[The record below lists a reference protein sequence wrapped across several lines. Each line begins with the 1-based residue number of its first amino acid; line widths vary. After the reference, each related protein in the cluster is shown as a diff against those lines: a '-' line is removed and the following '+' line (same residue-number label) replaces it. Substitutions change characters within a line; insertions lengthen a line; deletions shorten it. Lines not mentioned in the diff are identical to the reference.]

1 MPQATVDTPR
11 KPREGAAARP
21 APRPWRLRA
30 PRLGIGWR
38 LILGL
43 TAVAAVLIAGEVL
56 ATHTTREALAAVR
69 SMQNEHEPVASAANL
84 VLEKLVAY
92 DRAVGEYVQAHSP
105 ADFSSITVAGADL
118 EGAIA
123 AYFRTAPAASIP
135 AAAAGLRAR
144 LIRHIAVARQLASR
158 AAQRLQWVDE
168 RQTAL
173 TQVYERIAAAGGSG
187 LAISGTQ
194 VVARRSLS
202 ELESAI
208 NAVRGNFDI
217 PAVISRRERDFMAV
231 LDAHEAEFENSPG
244 HAWLGLIRHDFQA
257 AARLR
262 LQIERY
268 DQQSG
273 AEWHSLLEDSASLTV
288 GVQEQLERPAR
299 AGLLQAAEHAA
310 IAAEVAEHTLRD
322 TGAVVF
328 ALLALVSVLLVGSI
342 SLPVRRLTAA
352 TRQFAGGDRAARAH
366 RGGSAEIDELAESFN
381 TMADRIASAE
391 SELRAHQAELE
402 RHVAERTRQLHH
414 LAHHDPL
421 TQLPNRRKLSA
432 HLEAALTRAGAHQ
445 RLALLFVDV
454 DNFKSI
460 NDTLGHSFGDRV
472 LQHIAQRLHAATRT
486 AGLLARLG
494 GDEFTVLVENVESPE
509 QVANHAAELV
519 ATLQQPLV
527 VDGRVL
533 TTSASV
539 GASLYPDH
547 AGNAE
552 GLLRAADVALF
563 RAKELGRNRY
573 ALYSPALYDAAAQR
587 FRLEQSLRRAVEGG
601 ELLLMYQPQVSL
613 QSFESTEVEALLRW
627 RRPDGRI
634 ATAQEFI
641 HVAERTGLIHDLTD
655 WILHTAAAAAAGWRA
670 QGWERA
676 SVAINVSAPQFFER
690 DFVEHVART
699 LEATGLPPSALEL
712 EITETVFQTGPATIE
727 SLRRL
732 RALGVAIAL
741 DDFGIGYSS
750 LTSLEQL
757 PITRV
762 KLDRLLI
769 AGVDTNAR
777 SGAIVRSI
785 VTLCHGLGLQV
796 VAEGV
801 ERAAQLEF
809 LARCGPIGVQG
820 FLLAHPVDAAITQ
833 REAQAAAA
841 RARLALDSAVQQP
854 KREGTDP
861 LVYFGSPGRRRVT

>member
-1 MPQATVDTPR
+1 MPEATPDTPGTP
-11 KPREGAAARP
+11 PRGAAARP
-21 APRPWRLRA
+21 AQRRWRLRA

-56 ATHTTREALAAVR
+56 ATRTTREALAAVR

-92 DRAVGEYVQAHSP
+92 DRAVGEYVQSHSG
-105 ADFSSITVAGADL
+105 ADFTSITLAGADL
-118 EGAIA
+118 EAAIA
-123 AYFRTAPAASIP
+123 QYFRTAPPASVP
-135 AAAAGLRAR
+135 ASAAGLRAR
-144 LIRHIAVARQLASR
+144 LIRHIGVARQLASR

-173 TQVYERIAAAGGSG
+173 TGVYERIASAGGSG
-187 LAISGTQ
+187 LAINGTQ
-194 VVARRSLS
+194 VVARRSLA

-244 HAWLGLIRHDFQA
+244 YAWLSLIRHDFQA

-262 LQIERY
+262 LQIQRY

-299 AGLLQAAEHAA
+299 VGLLQAAQHAA

-352 TRQFAGGDRAARAH
+352 TRQFASGDRAARAH

-432 HLEAALTRAGAHQ
+432 HLEAALTRAGARQ

-472 LQHIAQRLHAATRT
+472 LQHIAQRLHAATRAT
-486 AGLLARLG
+486 GLLARLG
-494 GDEFTVLVENVESPE
+494 GDEFTVLLEDVKSPE
-509 QVANHAAELV
+509 QVADHAAELV

-533 TTSASV
+533 TTSATS
-539 GASLYPDH
+539 
-547 AGNAE
+547 
-552 GLLRAADVALF
+552 AA
-563 RAKELGRNRY
+563 RSN
-573 ALYSPALYDAAAQR
+573 
-587 FRLEQSLRRAVEGG
+587 
-601 ELLLMYQPQVSL
+601 
-613 QSFESTEVEALLRW
+613 
-627 RRPDGRI
+627 
-634 ATAQEFI
+634 
-641 HVAERTGLIHDLTD
+641 
-655 WILHTAAAAAAGWRA
+655 
-670 QGWERA
+670 
-676 SVAINVSAPQFFER
+676 
-690 DFVEHVART
+690 
-699 LEATGLPPSALEL
+699 PSA
-712 EITETVFQTGPATIE
+712 FPA
-727 SLRRL
+727 
-732 RALGVAIAL
+732 
-741 DDFGIGYSS
+741 
-750 LTSLEQL
+750 
-757 PITRV
+757 
-762 KLDRLLI
+762 
-769 AGVDTNAR
+769 
-777 SGAIVRSI
+777 
-785 VTLCHGLGLQV
+785 
-796 VAEGV
+796 
-801 ERAAQLEF
+801 
-809 LARCGPIGVQG
+809 
-820 FLLAHPVDAAITQ
+820 
-833 REAQAAAA
+833 
-841 RARLALDSAVQQP
+841 
-854 KREGTDP
+854 
-861 LVYFGSPGRRRVT
+861 